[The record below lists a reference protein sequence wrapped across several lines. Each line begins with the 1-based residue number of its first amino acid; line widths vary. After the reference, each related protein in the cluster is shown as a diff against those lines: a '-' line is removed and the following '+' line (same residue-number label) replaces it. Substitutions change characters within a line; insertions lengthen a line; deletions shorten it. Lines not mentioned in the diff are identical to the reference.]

1 MKRTYSNL
9 RILNRD
15 VMKYLAYIPM
25 FIGHMIAWICLMNHP
40 ENDLALYELPIPL
53 LLLSGISLFCPPVM
67 FFLIADG
74 YKYTRDRKKYA
85 LRLLLFACV
94 SQPFHWLLFQPING
108 WWTFNVIFTLF
119 FGLLSV
125 IAWESKRKLWERVLL
140 VILCDAATL
149 LLYSDWMI
157 FGVLFILFLHIFRD
171 RPNTRFLVYSILILL
186 HTGMNLFSLGT
197 VPAYKLVM
205 FMLVMLAAF
214 MAAYFCMTVFYNGKK
229 GKHPNFAKWF
239 FYIFY
244 PLHYL
249 IIFLVKI
256 ILDRL

>member
-1 MKRTYSNL
+1 M
-9 RILNRD
+9 
-15 VMKYLAYIPM
+15 
-25 FIGHMIAWICLMNHP
+25 
-40 ENDLALYELPIPL
+40 
-53 LLLSGISLFCPPVM
+53 
-67 FFLIADG
+67 
-74 YKYTRDRKKYA
+74 
-85 LRLLLFACV
+85 
-94 SQPFHWLLFQPING
+94 
-108 WWTFNVIFTLF
+108 IFTLF

-171 RPNTRFLVYSILILL
+171 RPKKRFLVYSILILL

-214 MAAYFCMTVFYNGKK
+214 MAAYFCMTVLYNGKK

-244 PLHYL
+244 PY
-249 IIFLVKI
+249 
-256 ILDRL
+256 